1 MRPRWYCASHLCRL
15 RNPLHAHCVQ
25 GRQEITKNSMSAIT
39 IYNPTDFDAI
49 TRMEFGKTDVLT
61 NQRDRIRRHASLLRA
76 AVLEGIN
83 HCEVLL
89 LVEDLKSVKKLRSRI
104 IATGNDRV
112 LLERGLSIPVHC
124 IRQVEFLS

>member
-1 MRPRWYCASHLCRL
+1 
-15 RNPLHAHCVQ
+15 
-25 GRQEITKNSMSAIT
+25 MSAIT
-39 IYNPTDFDAI
+39 IYDPTDFDAI

-61 NQRDRIRRHASLLRA
+61 NQRDRIRTHASLLRA

-83 HCEVLL
+83 HCEVWL

-124 IRQVEFLS
+124 IRHVEFLS

>member
-1 MRPRWYCASHLCRL
+1 MSTLTV
-15 RNPLHAHCVQ
+15 HC
-25 GRQEITKNSMSAIT
+25 
-39 IYNPTDFDAI
+39 PTDFETI
-49 TRMEFGKTDVLT
+49 VNMEFQTADVLT
-61 NQRDRIRRHASLLRA
+61 SQRDRVRRHASLLRA

-83 HCEVLL
+83 ECEVLL
-89 LVEDLKSVKKLRSRI
+89 LVEDTKSVKKLRSRI